1 MLRFTVP
8 IAALVAAALFGG
20 AYFWAT
26 HPPTY
31 AVSIGQL
38 IDHHF
43 VVAAY
48 TAAWVVQ
55 LSYLTSLAFRWRN
68 QKRAAEGTERGSR

>member
-1 MLRFTVP
+1 MLRFIVP
-8 IAALVAAALFGG
+8 LALLVAAALFGG

-26 HPPTY
+26 HPPIY
-31 AVSIGQL
+31 AVSIVQL

-48 TAAWVVQ
+48 TAAWVIQ
-55 LSYLTSLAFRWRN
+55 LSYVTSIALRWRN
-68 QKRAAEGTERGSR
+68 QKRVAEGMGRGSR

>member
-1 MLRFTVP
+1 MSRLILPLAV
-8 IAALVAAALFGG
+8 LVGAALFGG

-26 HPPTY
+26 HPPAY
-31 AVSIGQL
+31 AAGVAQL

-48 TAAWVVQ
+48 TVTWVIQ
-55 LSYLTSLAFRWRN
+55 LSYVTWLALKWRN
-68 QKRAAEGTERGSR
+68 QKRNAERADGSSR

>member
-1 MLRFTVP
+1 MSRFIVP
-8 IAALVAAALFGG
+8 LGLLVAAALFGG

-26 HPPTY
+26 HPPAY

-48 TAAWVVQ
+48 TVAWVVQ
-55 LSYLTSLAFRWRN
+55 LSYLTSLAVRWRN
-68 QKRAAEGTERGSR
+68 HKRAAEETERGSR

>member
-1 MLRFTVP
+1 MTRFILPLAV
-8 IAALVAAALFGG
+8 LVAAALFGG

-26 HPPTY
+26 HPPAY
-31 AVSIGQL
+31 AVSAAQI

-48 TAAWVVQ
+48 TITWAVQ
-55 LSYLTSLAFRWRN
+55 LSYLTFLGLKWRS
-68 QKRAAEGTERGSR
+68 QKRAEERAENASQ

>member
-1 MLRFTVP
+1 MTRFILPLAV
-8 IAALVAAALFGG
+8 IVAAALLGG

-26 HPPTY
+26 HPPAY
-31 AVSIGQL
+31 AVSAAEI

-48 TAAWVVQ
+48 TVTWVVQ
-55 LSYLTSLAFRWRN
+55 LSYLTFLGLKWRS
-68 QKRAAEGTERGSR
+68 QKRAAERTDGGSR